1 MANSGDTEVF
11 SSFELLNSEEQILNI
26 ITDMIEDKLLDY
38 PPYQQHLVPVK
49 KKRAAIEEALE
60 EGLNIFDREC
70 RGENWMLKKSALRC
84 KSNQNNN
91 INMQQFEIVHPL
103 LKKLK
108 CNFLEVKARV
118 GPNIQNTYKF
128 TVKPNKISCIQF
140 LGRLKDIIQEKL
152 IDNLVDDLRLNHGQE
167 IEESGSIAM
176 FINPHPQHC
185 KLPCN
190 LVLSKKDNITFKEQC
205 LSQRIT
211 LGSYYFPFIYN
222 ERNNNNTNNDIVVDN
237 NNNNNNN
244 NEMERGMERGSD
256 IDNDNNCG
264 NDEDDKEYPGI
275 LGDLLIY
282 KNSCIFGVGSK
293 TNSVIRTETFVECQE
308 PVNAIIS
315 FELGG
320 IGVFQKTA
328 ILYLKAE
335 KKNPVY
341 YTTNNLNE
349 IKSAKSIILELL
361 KSDDNIKNRI
371 KVMCLHQN
379 KSWPSELDLD
389 YSNTEAVN
397 AYIQRQHNSKK
408 RRRNDEEHKETQG
421 NDSLVTDATQK
432 KR

>member
-1 MANSGDTEVF
+1 MTNNSETEIF

-38 PPYQQHLVPVK
+38 PHYQQHLVSVK
-49 KKRAAIEEALE
+49 KKRVAIEEVFEEAL
-60 EGLNIFDREC
+60 NNYDKEC
-70 RGENWMLKKSALRC
+70 KENRWPEKSALKC
-84 KSNQNNN
+84 KLNQKNNN
-91 INMQQFEIVHPL
+91 INMQQFEIIHPI
-103 LKKLK
+103 LKNIK

-118 GPNIQNTYKF
+118 GANMQNTYKF

-140 LGRLKDIIQEKL
+140 LGRLKDIVQEKL
-152 IDNLVDDLRLNHGQE
+152 IDNLVDDLRFNHDQE
-167 IEESGSIAM
+167 IDESGSIAM

-190 LVLSKKDNITFKEQC
+190 LILSKKDNITFKEQC

-222 ERNNNNTNNDIVVDN
+222 ERNEHNIMNNDVDN
-237 NNNNNNN
+237 SNNA
-244 NEMERGMERGSD
+244 EMGEGGD
-256 IDNDNNCG
+256 NGGDNIDDENSNDDNT
-264 NDEDDKEYPGI
+264 DDKEYPGI

-282 KNSCIFGVGSK
+282 KNSCIFGIGSK
-293 TNSVIRTETFVECQE
+293 RNSVTRTETFVECQE

-349 IKSAKSIILELL
+349 IKSAKSVILELL
-361 KSDDNIKNRI
+361 KTDDNIKNRI

-379 KSWPSELDLD
+379 KIWPSELDLD

-397 AYIQRQHNSKK
+397 AYIQRQRQYSKK
-408 RRRNDEEHKETQG
+408 RRRNEEEESDKGE
-421 NDSLVTDATQK
+421 
-432 KR
+432 